1 MMTTIL
7 DTDIGTDIDDAF
19 ALIYLLK
26 KKTLAGITTVFRNSV
41 KRARLCKAIMHSM
54 NIEGIEVYA
63 GVDAPFIQEPEKI
76 EPPQCKQNY
85 DEKGAYIPPQCAK
98 EYDVFS
104 VPVKNAVQYMIETC
118 RASEN
123 TEIVAIGALTN
134 IAAALRIAPD
144 IIPRLRLTIMGG
156 CLKKLSLNGED
167 PHHVAEWN
175 ILCDPE
181 AAHIVFSSGVKA
193 RMVGLDVTLDCALPQ
208 RVFERIQKLGVC
220 PILDSLIKKW
230 SAYYSTSQPILFD
243 PVAAASLYCDCL
255 TFETKKMNVVLE
267 GKDRG
272 ATVESEGGFEIEVAV
287 SRNNEAFYNEFL
299 SILEKKDKELP

>member
-1 MMTTIL
+1 MTVIL

-26 KKTLAGITTVFRNSV
+26 KRTLAGITTVFRNSV

-54 NIEGIEVYA
+54 DIEGIEVYA

-85 DEKGAYIPPQCAK
+85 DERGVYIPPQCAE

-104 VPVKNAVQYMIETC
+104 VPEKNAVQYLIETC
-118 RASEN
+118 RASEH

-144 IIPRLRLTIMGG
+144 IIPGIRLTMMGG
-156 CLKKLSLNGED
+156 CLKKLSLNGEA
-167 PHHVAEWN
+167 PHPVAEWN

-181 AAHIVFSSGVKA
+181 AAHVVFSSGVKV

-208 RVFERIQKLGVC
+208 QVFERIQKLGVC
-220 PILDSLIKKW
+220 PVLDSLIEKW
-230 SAYYSTSQPILFD
+230 AAYYSASQPILYD
-243 PVAAASLYCDCL
+243 PVAAASIYCDCL
-255 TFETKKMNVVLE
+255 TFETKKMRVVLE

-272 ATVESEGGFEIEVAV
+272 ATMESEDGFEIEVAV
-287 SRNNEAFYNEFL
+287 LRNDKAFYDEFL
-299 SILEKKDKELP
+299 SALEKNDKELP